1 MGINWNTV
9 PAFYN
14 DSYTYME
21 WLGKVTAK
29 VENHEER
36 ITQAEADIDRLQD
49 DVADIKNT
57 LDDHETRIKQAE
69 DDIDAL
75 EGRMDTAEGDI
86 DALEGR
92 MDTAEGDIGALEGRM
107 DDAETAI
114 AAIENTSIPVLE
126 EKVAENTANI
136 IALQRQGKVIYK
148 NIKNDMTVSVANRY
162 VQYTLPTWV
171 KGIQVGVGIYMAV
184 DNTPWSGTGSSP
196 YMHFR
201 LDHLHA
207 QGQYVNAYSY
217 TSNLETYQVVYT
229 VENITTRLRI
239 TINSIFV
246 NGVSHTLSDITSIN
260 IWDANIVMYA
270 GETSTPTSE
279 KESYQASVRI
289 FQDKT
294 IPIDNRT
301 ASLILQYYS
310 AASTDPTLTWAS
322 WAATYNTGHPDSPQ
336 LDTTVSPDT
345 NKDGKIDAIDAS
357 NIMAYYANVSA
368 GRTQYEN
375 SDTDKFYQWY
385 LDGNPPRWQY

>member
-9 PAFYN
+9 PVFYN

-36 ITQAEADIDRLQD
+36 ITQAEADIDQLQE
-49 DVADIKNT
+49 DVTDIKNT

-86 DALEGR
+86 DSLEGR
-92 MDTAEGDIGALEGRM
+92 MDTAEDDIDAVEGRM

-136 IALQRQGKVIYK
+136 IALQRLGKIIYK
-148 NIKNDMTVSVANRY
+148 NMYGDTTIDVSTQSITYPLESWVKAIQLGMDIGLSVANTAYAYPLGLTIIVDHFMGRSNPVY
-162 VQYTLPTWV
+162 KY
-171 KGIQVGVGIYMAV
+171 
-184 DNTPWSGTGSSP
+184 DNTTAEDGPYSIRYRVDAYNGS
-196 YMHFR
+196 
-201 LDHLHA
+201 
-207 QGQYVNAYSY
+207 
-217 TSNLETYQVVYT
+217 QVK
-229 VENITTRLRI
+229 I
-239 TINSIFV
+239 TILNIVINNVECPLTDLTHIFFDY
-246 NGVSHTLSDITSIN
+246 GH
-260 IWDANIVMYA
+260 IVMYA
-270 GETSTPTSE
+270 GETVTPTSE
-279 KESYQASVRI
+279 KEAYQASVKI
-289 FQDKT
+289 FTDKT

-322 WAATYNTGHPDSPQ
+322 WAATYNTEHPDSPQ

-375 SDTDKFYQWY
+375 SDVDKFYQWY